1 MIMYKQIFMTLIFS
15 VFFGFISRAQHA
27 AIIGKWKTP
36 DKDIIEFY
44 SEGPVFTARQISA
57 GTEKDK
63 GNNNKIIAK
72 ELKPTTAKFF
82 EGIVIDPKDNKNYH
96 GRFMINDSGTQLS
109 LKVKWGFLS
118 FNETWTRVN

>member
-1 MIMYKQIFMTLIFS
+1 MYKQVMMTTLFS
-15 VFFGFISRAQHA
+15 VFFGLISHAQRA
-27 AIIGKWKTP
+27 AIIGKWETP

-57 GTEKDK
+57 EIEKDK

-72 ELKPTTAKFF
+72 ELKSTTAKVF
-82 EGIVIDPKDNKNYH
+82 EGIVIDPKDNKTYH
-96 GRFMINDSGTQLS
+96 GRFTINDSGTQLN

-118 FNETWTRVN
+118 FNETWKRVN

>member
-15 VFFGFISRAQHA
+15 VFFGFISRAQQV

-44 SEGPVFTARQISA
+44 SEGVVFTARQISA
-57 GTEKDK
+57 ETEKDK

-72 ELKPTTAKFF
+72 ELKSTTEKVF
-82 EGIVIDPKDNKNYH
+82 EGIVIDPKDNKTYH
-96 GRFMINDSGTQLS
+96 GRFTINDSGTQLN